1 MGRKVRICFYILFIG
16 IILFLSFSIIG
27 LLIDIPNINYPL
39 TGITVLILFLVLLFG
54 FIGMTIWLSKGS
66 KKVLI
71 YAGVCLMIGIIF
83 LPIIPTINRYIVD
96 SNIDKNLEL
105 KGDVYDWKTG
115 KVINEVTE
123 QNDDLKEIEHF
134 EITRKWIIIFNKN
147 YVDLDKEE
155 SALVNG
161 LSLMYT
167 MGGEDALKR
176 VFKEEDWEK
185 YGDDILRLLAEKE
198 ISKHGF
204 MVEVDDGVFIHDDEY
219 VSIYYLG
226 CKIEREREFI
236 IVFYVHN
243 KTDAELT
250 FQSSAI
256 AIDGESLRFAGSEQ
270 IAAQSRGKIQ
280 FWLNFSEETLPTMQP
295 SKISGTIRVID
306 FSGTIITKSYDV
318 TFVDVKVR

>member
-1 MGRKVRICFYILFIG
+1 MIG
-16 IILFLSFSIIG
+16 IIL
-27 LLIDIPNINYPL
+27 
-39 TGITVLILFLVLLFG
+39 
-54 FIGMTIWLSKGS
+54 
-66 KKVLI
+66 
-71 YAGVCLMIGIIF
+71 

>member
-54 FIGMTIWLSKGS
+54 FIGMTIWLSKDL
-66 KKVLI
+66 KVLI

-167 MGGEDALKR
+167 MGGEDALK
-176 VFKEEDWEK
+176 
-185 YGDDILRLLAEKE
+185 
-198 ISKHGF
+198 
-204 MVEVDDGVFIHDDEY
+204 EY
-219 VSIYYLG
+219 LKK
-226 CKIEREREFI
+226 KI
-236 IVFYVHN
+236 
-243 KTDAELT
+243 
-250 FQSSAI
+250 
-256 AIDGESLRFAGSEQ
+256 
-270 IAAQSRGKIQ
+270 GK
-280 FWLNFSEETLPTMQP
+280 NMETT
-295 SKISGTIRVID
+295 
-306 FSGTIITKSYDV
+306 Y
-318 TFVDVKVR
+318 